1 MALASGLM
9 VSLAWV
15 GAALACEGRNAGEVI
30 RTATVV
36 DVQRCLN
43 SRATLEH
50 HDEDRMT
57 PMHFAAGEDL
67 NLAVEAKHVHLLD
80 PGCVKRLA

>member
-15 GAALACEGRNAGEVI
+15 GAALACEGWNAGEVI

-43 SRATLEH
+43 NRATLEPR
-50 HDEDRMT
+50 DEDRIT

-67 NLAVEAKHVHLLD
+67 NLAVKAKHVHLLD
-80 PGCVKRLA
+80 PGCGNRLA